1 MALIRNL
8 FVVVVLLTGI
18 SAVSWAARPSAAVLR
33 GCALG
38 KSTDRVLLEPIEFSN
53 VSRAEHFWRGQD
65 ATLAQHKGVVVGY
78 VGEDIRQGLVYAKHV
93 FPTLHAT
100 PMNVPA
106 ATYREWLKR
115 GVLDL
120 SQPADWF
127 DIREARAGHYLCVAL
142 NRSMSRG
149 TPLLFV
155 LTLSTSTHQLYFA
168 EQKLSGL

>member
-8 FVVVVLLTGI
+8 LVVALLTGI
-18 SAVSWAARPSAAVLR
+18 SAVAWAARPSAAVLR

-38 KSTDRVLLEPIEFSN
+38 ESTDGALLEPIEFST
-53 VSRAEHFWRGQD
+53 VSLAEKFWRGQD
-65 ATLAQHKGVVVGY
+65 ASLAEHKGVVVGY
-78 VGEDIRQGLVYAKHV
+78 VGEGLRQGLVYAKHV
-93 FPTLHAT
+93 FPAVHAT

-106 ATYREWLKR
+106 ATYREWLKS

-127 DIREARAGHYLCVAL
+127 DIRETHGGHYLCVAL

-155 LTLSTSTHQLYFA
+155 LTLSTSTQQLYFA
-168 EQKLSGL
+168 EQK